1 MIGSATEL
9 PAVLYQ
15 QHPNGHGIL
24 ARLCFQFR
32 PPTPESRFLPV
43 NTNARRTLELQVE
56 QPIGDGRFQI
66 LDGPEDSDAR
76 PPAVAQPI
84 GEGGT
89 ASVYRCKQRLANSFA
104 VRAVKFLNPTSEVI
118 EKRAQ
123 ADQTEGHSAFVTE
136 IANLSELN
144 HQNLV
149 RIIDAGV
156 HEKTEFF
163 VMDYVSGP
171 TLAQVCDDSS
181 AISAEWRL
189 RAKLDPFEPI
199 RMVRQACWALSYLH
213 ERGYFHM
220 DVAPKNIFV
229 SKIDGK
235 PHVVLGDLGVAKR
248 LRGPNINP
256 DDFVVAAGTKRYCP
270 PAAQDIRN
278 TTVPIS
284 QLMAVAERWDCYS
297 IGQLILD
304 MLAIIPGRTELRT
317 IALLAT
323 QIKRQPE
330 KYSATEIASELSRL
344 MPEQLT
350 TLGVD
355 ELSAASVGSITT
367 ISIPLY
373 AVPLSGRVGRI
384 IDHPTFSRLRLIPQL
399 LLVRTVYPGAQHTR
413 FEHALGSYEL
423 TRQVL
428 LQLISEP
435 DFLLEFRAK
444 ELETT
449 LVTVLLVHLSSF
461 QLHHIFEEALPA
473 AQLRL
478 TNEAGQSVSVLE
490 WFLDWVPKSSDN
502 AQLTGEAPAVALP
515 ERATSLRVKIEEVF
529 PRVNIDDVLDVL
541 KSRTSVQLPIN
552 SKPALRIIS
561 SIVRSSIDVRG
572 MDYMVRDA
580 HHAGVD
586 SGTNVDI
593 GQIISC
599 MRVLRDPYKLVI
611 TRRGVHAVENLLC
624 ARYWM
629 YSRVYWNDINRSMF
643 TMLRYAVMRLI
654 DVEAFS
660 LVDFIEST
668 LAADERGAIEY
679 LLRHC
684 PEGKEFS
691 SVKEILALLLLP
703 RPKSFRTLLE
713 ITQHDEG
720 TPSKLID
727 AYRERSPRELEPLYE
742 EFANRIKADLGVD
755 VESGDLLV
763 DVPRDPLDKLGADV
777 DVLFGDQPKTLVS
790 ASKIVESLPEAFKTS
805 AVKLR
810 VFWSHRLRKSA
821 EASGVELQKMRQSV
835 KTVLHAWL

>member
-1 MIGSATEL
+1 MASEEAMLQI
-9 PAVLYQ
+9 
-15 QHPNGHGIL
+15 HPEN
-24 ARLCFQFR
+24 QENWNE
-32 PPTPESRFLPV
+32 PM
-43 NTNARRTLELQVE
+43 NTDTRRALELQIE
-56 QPIGDGRFQI
+56 QPIGDGRFKI
-66 LDGPEDSDAR
+66 LDGPEDSQAM
-76 PPAVAQPI
+76 PPTVANPI

-89 ASVYRCKQRLANSFA
+89 ATVYRCRQRLANSFA
-104 VRAVKFLNPTSEVI
+104 IRVVKFLNPTNEII

-156 HEKTEFF
+156 HEGTEFF

-171 TLAQVCDDSS
+171 TLAQVCDEKTKF
-181 AISAEWRL
+181 SAEWRQ
-189 RAKLDPFEPI
+189 RANQDPFEPI
-199 RMVRQACWALSYLH
+199 RMVRQVCWALSYLH
-213 ERGYFHM
+213 ERGYYHM

-248 LRGPNINP
+248 LRGLGINP
-256 DDFVVAAGTKRYCP
+256 EDLVVAAGTRKYCP
-270 PAAQDIRN
+270 PSAQAIRN
-278 TTVPIS
+278 TTIPIS
-284 QLMAVAERWDCYS
+284 QLMAVAEQWDCYS
-297 IGQLILD
+297 IGELIID
-304 MLAIIPGRTELRT
+304 MLAIIPVRTDLRT
-317 IALLAT
+317 VALLAT
-323 QIKRQPE
+323 QIKRKPE
-330 KYSATEIASELSRL
+330 KYTAAEIANELSRL

-355 ELSAASVGSITT
+355 ELSAASVGSITS

-373 AVPLSGRVGRI
+373 AVPISGRVGRI

-423 TRQVL
+423 ARQVL

-435 DFLLEFRAK
+435 DFLLEFKAA

-449 LVTVLLVHLSSF
+449 LVTVLLVHLSAF
-461 QLHHIFEEALPA
+461 QLHHIFEEALPKG
-473 AQLRL
+473 QLQL
-478 TNEAGQSVSVLE
+478 TNAAGQSVSILE
-490 WFLDWVPKSSDN
+490 WFLDWTPVP
-502 AQLTGEAPAVALP
+502 AAVIAPF
-515 ERATSLRVKIEEVF
+515 EKATSSVESEKVISLRTKINQVF
-529 PRVNIDDVLDVL
+529 PRVNIQEVLDVL
-541 KSRTSVQLPIN
+541 TARTSVQLPIN
-552 SKPALRIIS
+552 SKPSLRIIS

-593 GQIISC
+593 AQIIRC

-629 YSRVYWNDINRSMF
+629 YSRVYWNDLNRSMF
-643 TMLRYAVMRLI
+643 TMLRYAVIKLF
-654 DVEAFS
+654 DAEAFS
-660 LVDFIEST
+660 FVDFVQST
-668 LAADERGAIEY
+668 LASDERGAIEF

-684 PEGKEFS
+684 PNNQQFT
-691 SVKEILALLLLP
+691 SVREILELLLLP
-703 RPKSFRTLLE
+703 RPRSFRTLLE

-727 AYRERSPRELEPLYE
+727 AYRERSPRELEPLYDQ
-742 EFANRIKADLGVD
+742 FTSLLKADLGISVQ
-755 VESGDLLV
+755 SGDLLV

-777 DVLFGDQPKTLVS
+777 DVLFGDQCKSLVS

-821 EASGVELQKMRQSV
+821 EASGIELGKIRQTV